1 MKNCRLTIEMKDGKI
16 LIQAEKAGMQEL
28 AEMIMCLE
36 QSVGLAAFHDG
47 KLLEDIKCNML
58 DIHLAAMDA
67 LTYQVIRERGGG
79 YGS

>member
-36 QSVGLAAFHDG
+36 QSVGLAEIGRAH
-47 KLLEDIKCNML
+47 
-58 DIHLAAMDA
+58 
-67 LTYQVIRERGGG
+67 V
-79 YGS
+79 

>member
-36 QSVGLAAFHDG
+36 QSVGLA
-47 KLLEDIKCNML
+47 DIKCNML